1 VRRLRRTARDRA
13 PSGGL
18 FKGEME
24 QPNRTPVP
32 ETMVAACAAT
42 ALTLVY
48 SAPTPGVGSRYVDGP
63 IAHESRML
71 SVISA
76 REVLAGSGRRGV
88 GETVLEATLASLAS
102 AGFADPRAAGYLA
115 PLARAAL
122 LGESSG
128 RVLARLGH
136 EDLAPFARALEAL
149 GDGGPLA
156 SALRVALGAGR
167 DATLRDAMRFAAAR
181 DPLAREYA
189 RNFEVTREL
198 ARPALLAALSRADSV
213 RGALVQTYLEVLS
226 EVPDLDVAGRAGSRE
241 AEDVSR
247 MAHGVLK
254 AGGVHSR
261 RGLEGLANLDGLLR
275 ADRRLAPSATE
286 PPVIAAAFLVALEY
300 GPDSLTNRLRP
311 ATGYNRGR

>member
-1 VRRLRRTARDRA
+1 MA
-13 PSGGL
+13 
-18 FKGEME
+18 
-24 QPNRTPVP
+24 QPRRTPVP
-32 ETMVAACAAT
+32 ETLVAACATT

-48 SAPTPGVGSRYVDGP
+48 SAPTPGAGSRYVDSHV
-63 IAHESRML
+63 AHEARML
-71 SVISA
+71 SVVPV
-76 REVLAGSGRRGV
+76 REALAGSGRRNV
-88 GETVLEATLASLAS
+88 GETMLEATLASLAF
-102 AGFADPRAAGYLA
+102 AGFADPRGIAYLV
-115 PLARAAL
+115 PFARAAL
-122 LGESSG
+122 FGETSG

-136 EDLAPFARALEAL
+136 DDLAPFTRALEAA

-156 SALRVALGAGR
+156 GALRVALGAGK

-181 DPLAREYA
+181 DPIAREYA
-189 RNFEVTREL
+189 RSFEVTREL

-213 RGALVQTYLEVLS
+213 RGALVQAYLEVLS
-226 EVPDLDVAGRAGSRE
+226 EVPDLDVAERAGSRE

-261 RGLEGLANLDGLLR
+261 RGLEGIANLDGLLR
-275 ADRRLAPSATE
+275 TDPRLAPSATE

-300 GPDSLTNRLRP
+300 GPGSLISRLRP

>member
-1 VRRLRRTARDRA
+1 
-13 PSGGL
+13 
-18 FKGEME
+18 ME
-24 QPNRTPVP
+24 QRSRTPVP
-32 ETMVAACAAT
+32 ETLVAASVAT

-48 SAPTPGVGSRYVDGP
+48 SAPTPGAGSRYVDGRV
-63 IAHESRML
+63 AHESRIL
-71 SVISA
+71 SVVPA
-76 REVLAGSGRRGV
+76 REALAGSGRRGV
-88 GETVLEATLASLAS
+88 GETVLETTLASLGL

-115 PLARAAL
+115 PLARAAV
-122 LGESSG
+122 LGEPSA

-136 EDLAPFARALEAL
+136 DDLAPFARALEAA
-149 GDGGPLA
+149 GDTGPLA
-156 SALRVALGAGR
+156 GALRVALGAGR
-167 DATLRDAMRFAAAR
+167 DATLRDAMRFAAGR

-213 RGALVQTYLEVLS
+213 RGALVQAYLEVLS
-226 EVPDLDVAGRAGSRE
+226 EVPDLDIAGRAGSRE

-275 ADRRLAPSATE
+275 ADPRLSPSATE
-286 PPVIAAAFLVALEY
+286 PPVIAAAFLVALEHRP
-300 GPDSLTNRLRP
+300 GALSSRLRP
-311 ATGYNRGR
+311 ATGYDRGR

>member
-1 VRRLRRTARDRA
+1 
-13 PSGGL
+13 
-18 FKGEME
+18 ME
-24 QPNRTPVP
+24 QPSRTPVP
-32 ETMVAACAAT
+32 ETLVAACATT

-48 SAPTPGVGSRYVDGP
+48 SAPTPGAGSRYVDGRV
-63 IAHESRML
+63 AHESRML
-71 SVISA
+71 SVVPVQEA
-76 REVLAGSGRRGV
+76 LAGSGRRNV
-88 GETVLEATLASLAS
+88 GETMLEATLASLAL
-102 AGFADPRAAGYLA
+102 AGFADPRGIGYLV
-115 PLARAAL
+115 PFARAAL
-122 LGESSG
+122 LGETSG

-136 EDLAPFARALEAL
+136 DDLAPFARALETA

-156 SALRVALGAGR
+156 GALRVALGAGK

-181 DPLAREYA
+181 DPMAREYA
-189 RNFEVTREL
+189 RSFEITREL

-213 RGALVQTYLEVLS
+213 RGALVQAYLEVLS
-226 EVPDLDVAGRAGSRE
+226 EVPDLDVAERAGNRE

-261 RGLEGLANLDGLLR
+261 RGLEGIANLDGLLR
-275 ADRRLAPSATE
+275 TDPRLAPSATE

-300 GPDSLTNRLRP
+300 GPGSLSSRLRP

>member
-1 VRRLRRTARDRA
+1 
-13 PSGGL
+13 
-18 FKGEME
+18 ME

-32 ETMVAACAAT
+32 EILVAASAAT

-48 SAPTPGVGSRYVDGP
+48 SAPTPGVGSRYMDGRV
-63 IAHESRML
+63 AHESRML
-71 SVISA
+71 SVVSA
-76 REVLAGSGRRGV
+76 TETLAGSGRRGV
-88 GETVLEATLASLAS
+88 GETVLETTLASLAF
-102 AGFADPRAAGYLA
+102 AGFADPRAAGYLT

-136 EDLAPFARALEAL
+136 DDLAPFARALEAV
-149 GDGGPLA
+149 GDEGPLA
-156 SALRVALGAGR
+156 SALKVALGAGK
-167 DATLRDAMRFAAAR
+167 DATLRDAMRFATAR

-189 RNFEVTREL
+189 RGFEVTREL

-241 AEDVSR
+241 AEEVSR
-247 MAHGVLK
+247 MAYGVLK

-275 ADRRLAPSATE
+275 ADPRLAPSATE

-300 GPDSLTNRLRP
+300 GPGSLSSRLRP
-311 ATGYNRGR
+311 ATGYNRSR